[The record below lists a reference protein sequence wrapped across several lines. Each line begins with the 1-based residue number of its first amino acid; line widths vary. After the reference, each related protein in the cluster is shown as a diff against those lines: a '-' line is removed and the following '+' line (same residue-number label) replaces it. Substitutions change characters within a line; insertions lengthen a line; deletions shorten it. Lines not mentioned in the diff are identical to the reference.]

1 MINDQNN
8 CCCCNDCNGDL
19 KKPPQCRP
27 RRGRKKEGWHQA
39 ARPALGGCIRVWFPV
54 SVFLFFIFISF
65 SLLYWL
71 WVVKPA
77 KQMEWPVNNWLL
89 LLT

>member
-27 RRGRKKEGWHQA
+27 RRGRKKEGWHRADKPCSGKSHQG
-39 ARPALGGCIRVWFPV
+39 LVSCLRV
-54 SVFLFFIFISF
+54 FIFYLYFLLSLILAVRNKWDGQLIIGSSF
-65 SLLYWL
+65 
-71 WVVKPA
+71 
-77 KQMEWPVNNWLL
+77 
-89 LLT
+89 LT